1 MFAFFHK
8 TQPLHFTNY
17 FDYNI
22 KHTFQEQNGG
32 ETKSEKDTANFEFLS
47 LLYGVLSL
55 LDSKQSLNFLCN
67 KETKNGNV
75 LRQPWRTVQLTKKMA
90 QAINKPD

>member
-1 MFAFFHK
+1 MHVCNAMFAFFHK

-32 ETKSEKDTANFEFLS
+32 ETNSEKDKANFEFLS

-75 LRQPWRTVQLTKKMA
+75 LRQL
-90 QAINKPD
+90 

>member
-1 MFAFFHK
+1 MYVMQCSPSFIK
-8 TQPLHFTNY
+8 PSHFISPTTRY

-22 KHTFQEQNGG
+22 NHTFQERNGG

-67 KETKNGNV
+67 KETKNGKI
-75 LRQPWRTVQLTKKMA
+75 R
-90 QAINKPD
+90 

>member
-1 MFAFFHK
+1 MYVCMYVMQCSPSFIKPSHFISPTTSITTLNILFRNK
-8 TQPLHFTNY
+8 TEVKQ
-17 FDYNI
+17 
-22 KHTFQEQNGG
+22 
-32 ETKSEKDTANFEFLS
+32 KSEKDTANFEFLS

-75 LRQPWRTVQLTKKMA
+75 LR
-90 QAINKPD
+90 